1 MTDPQQNIDIKSFG
15 DPSKINPYGA
25 STKELEAYSE
35 ALNKGVEAL
44 QQRYENPNWFKVAAG
59 FLKPQLGGFGASLG
73 SAAQAMGENVELQRA
88 QEFPIAQ
95 MRAQIAQTNILLG
108 QNKSVS
114 DEIQKWRSNPATKNQ
129 LPPVGVVG
137 DWLSRA
143 PNNPAAQSFKQQL
156 EDQAA
161 RMRSSLPTGATPVPG
176 TPATPAAP
184 KPVSAEPKF
193 SFKKPDGTPMSPQE
207 IVMELSTHKMDPNDP
222 NAFLNTIGS
231 YVDQARSE
239 LKAKKPE
246 ENEKPAPKTVYP
258 MSLTPPNVE
267 GLSDINRT
275 AIMGTFAN

>member
-1 MTDPQQNIDIKSFG
+1 MTDPQQNIDMKSFG

-143 PNNPAAQSFKQQL
+143 PNNPAAQSF
-156 EDQAA
+156 
-161 RMRSSLPTGATPVPG
+161 
-176 TPATPAAP
+176 
-184 KPVSAEPKF
+184 
-193 SFKKPDGTPMSPQE
+193 
-207 IVMELSTHKMDPNDP
+207 
-222 NAFLNTIGS
+222 
-231 YVDQARSE
+231 RSE
-239 LKAKKPE
+239 EAH
-246 ENEKPAPKTVYP
+246 V
-258 MSLTPPNVE
+258 
-267 GLSDINRT
+267 
-275 AIMGTFAN
+275 